1 MKNMRI
7 LIDTNIILDLVQNR
21 EPHTENASK
30 IINSCVSLEN
40 IGYISAHS
48 LSDLFFILRKYK
60 TVEERKAIILH
71 LCKYFKIISESKDVF
86 VSICNNPDWT
96 DLEDGLQMKCA
107 ENEKLDYIITR
118 DEKNGFKNS
127 PVKIISPED
136 FLKIKKNA

>member
-1 MKNMRI
+1 MRI
-7 LIDTNIILDLVQNR
+7 LIDTNIILDLVQKR
-21 EPHTENASK
+21 EPYSENASK
-30 IINSCVSLEN
+30 IINSCVKLEN
-40 IGYISAHS
+40 LGYISAHS

-60 TVEERKAIILH
+60 SVAERKALVLH
-71 LCKYFKIISESKDVF
+71 LCKYFKIVSENKDFF
-86 VSICNNPDWT
+86 VSICNNYDWN

-127 PVKIISPED
+127 PVKIISPEE